1 MNLYL
6 LINCQPIQKKQTKMS
21 FITLINPKSIS
32 SETSQKKDNYYIVS
46 NFKSSS
52 KTKTLYKETEIST
65 DEALYKIKYEGV
77 ECRCFDKIILKRR
90 SIFVQEKEEF
100 YVGSFFL
107 FAFIA
112 GAFVLTSEQK

>member
-1 MNLYL
+1 
-6 LINCQPIQKKQTKMS
+6 MS

-32 SETSQKKDNYYIVS
+32 SETSQKKDDYYIVS

-52 KTKTLYKETEIST
+52 KTKTLYKGSEISV
-65 DEALYKIKYEGV
+65 DEAIYKIKYEGI
-77 ECRCFDKIILKRR
+77 ECRCFDKNILKRK
-90 SIFVQEKEEF
+90 SIFVSEKEEF

-112 GAFVLTSEQK
+112 GAFVITSGQK